1 MTIGIGLPVDDPAV
15 LHDWAARADAGPF
28 ATLGL
33 LDRLV
38 WHNPEPLVTLAVLAG
53 ATARIRLQTEVLL
66 APLRATALLGSQ
78 VATLDRLC
86 GGRFTLGLG
95 IGGRDDDFAAA
106 DVDPRGRGA
115 RLDAQLRDLRSQW
128 AGTTG
133 VGPAPLRPRGPEILL
148 GAFRPAAS
156 ARVAR
161 HGDGLLCA
169 AAPSWAEALLATVA
183 REWVAAGREGMP
195 RNVAQVN
202 VARAA
207 VGRRRR
213 ACLDAGVLRVHR
225 RRGPDGGGPAD
236 RARRRRR
243 RSAGLRGPGRRRA
256 GLLPLGAGPR
266 PARPARRPGALLR
279 HSVGARH

>member
-53 ATARIRLQTEVLL
+53 ATTRIRLQAEVLL

-161 HGDGLLCA
+161 HDDGLLCA

-195 RNVAQVN
+195 RNVAQVD
-202 VARAA
+202 VALGPPSVADAARASM
-207 VGRRRR
+207 R
-213 ACLDAGVLRVHR
+213 AYYAFTGD
-225 RRGPDGGGPAD
+225 AD
-236 RARRRRR
+236 RMA
-243 RSAGLRGPGRRRA
+243 A
-256 GLLPLGAGPR
+256 GLLTAPAAVVAAARDFADLGVDELVCYHWAPDPDQLDRLADLG
-266 PARPARRPGALLR
+266 L
-279 HSVGARH
+279 S